1 MSDLENKCAGT
12 HSILQQTQSASYFT
26 LTGPVYT
33 DALIIPDGSWQGD
46 LTTVEETSVWIPI
59 APSTEPK
66 QPTSGQKSHADSLW
80 PFLKGTHKPEPHK
93 HTKVHDVR
101 ANSCSL
107 TYGLG
112 WGQQLEARCLLRM
125 SRAVSLGLYFS
136 DTQYRASQPTL
147 ADCSHTVR
155 TQKAIYSK
163 HKINP
168 STGCSQTVCL
178 HVYPMLVIHKGTILS
193 EPSHGN
199 TEGWYDYVFRESKRR
214 ELWPPS
220 IYQRESSKTV
230 KAYLSWMIIFV
241 LQFKG

>member
-1 MSDLENKCAGT
+1 MYW
-12 HSILQQTQSASYFT
+12 HTQHPAANAICLLLYTDRPSLHRRSNHPRWV
-26 LTGPVYT
+26 LTGGLDHSGRDFGLNPDSPLDGAKT
-33 DALIIPDGSWQGD
+33 TNIGAEIPCRF
-46 LTTVEETSVWIPI
+46 SVTF
-59 APSTEPK
+59 SE
-66 QPTSGQKSHADSLW
+66 
-80 PFLKGTHKPEPHK
+80 GTHKPESHK

-136 DTQYRASQPTL
+136 DTQYRVSQPTL

-168 STGCSQTVCL
+168 STGCSKTVRL

-193 EPSHGN
+193 EPSHGSA
-199 TEGWYDYVFRESKRR
+199 EGWYDYVSRESKRR
-214 ELWPPS
+214 EFWPPS

-230 KAYLSWMIIFV
+230 KAH
-241 LQFKG
+241 